1 MSELISTKPYMIRAI
16 YEWCN
21 DNQLTPHVLVSVNNE
36 TIVPASYVKNGEIVL
51 NLNYSATKDLQIG
64 QDAITFTARF
74 SGESRNLY
82 IPVSAVKG
90 IFARENGQ
98 GMFFEINQIESDND
112 NDLMPV
118 SVEDKKN
125 KLKKMNKPSLK
136 LVK

>member
-1 MSELISTKPYMIRAI
+1 MIRAI

-21 DNQLTPHVLVSVNNE
+21 DNQLTPHVLVSVDNE

-98 GMFFEINQIESDND
+98 GMFFEINHIESENN

-118 SVEDKKN
+118 SIEDKKN

>member
-98 GMFFEINQIESDND
+98 GMFFEINQIESDNN

>member
-21 DNQLTPHVLVSVNNE
+21 DNQLTPHVLVSVDNE

-98 GMFFEINQIESDND
+98 GMFFEINQIESEKN

-118 SVEDKKN
+118 SIEDKKN

>member
-21 DNQLTPHVLVSVNNE
+21 DNQLTPHVLVSVDNE

-51 NLNYSATKDLQIG
+51 NLNYSATKGLQIG

-82 IPVSAVKG
+82 IPISAVKG

-98 GMFFEINQIESDND
+98 GMFFEINQIESDNN
-112 NDLMPV
+112 NDLMSV
-118 SVEDKKN
+118 SIEDKKN

>member
-1 MSELISTKPYMIRAI
+1 MIRAI

>member
-21 DNQLTPHVLVSVNNE
+21 DNQLTPHVLVSVDNE

-98 GMFFEINQIESDND
+98 GMFFEINQIESENN

-118 SVEDKKN
+118 SIEDKKN

>member
-21 DNQLTPHVLVSVNNE
+21 DNQLTPHVLVSVDNE

-51 NLNYSATKDLQIG
+51 NLNYLATKDLQIG

-82 IPVSAVKG
+82 IPISAVKG

-98 GMFFEINQIESDND
+98 GMFFEINQIESDNN
-112 NDLMPV
+112 NDLVPV

>member
-21 DNQLTPHVLVSVNNE
+21 DNQLTPHVLVSVDNE

-98 GMFFEINQIESDND
+98 GMFFEINQIESENN
-112 NDLMPV
+112 NDLIPV
-118 SVEDKKN
+118 SIEDKKN

>member
-21 DNQLTPHVLVSVNNE
+21 DNQLTPHVLVSVDNE

-98 GMFFEINQIESDND
+98 GMFFEINQIESDNN
-112 NDLMPV
+112 NDLMSV
-118 SVEDKKN
+118 SIEDKKN

>member
-1 MSELISTKPYMIRAI
+1 MIRAI

-21 DNQLTPHVLVSVNNE
+21 DNQLTPHVLVSVDNE

-51 NLNYSATKDLQIG
+51 NLNYSATKGLQIG

-82 IPVSAVKG
+82 IPISAVKG

-98 GMFFEINQIESDND
+98 GMFFEINQIESDNN
-112 NDLMPV
+112 NDLMSV
-118 SVEDKKN
+118 SIEDKKN

>member
-1 MSELISTKPYMIRAI
+1 MIRAI

-90 IFARENGQ
+90 VFARENGQ
-98 GMFFEINQIESDND
+98 GMFFEINQIESDNN
-112 NDLMPV
+112 NDLVPV

>member
-90 IFARENGQ
+90 VFARENGQ
-98 GMFFEINQIESDND
+98 GMFFEINQIESDNN
-112 NDLMPV
+112 NDLVPV

>member
-21 DNQLTPHVLVSVNNE
+21 DNQLTPHVLVSVDNE

-98 GMFFEINQIESDND
+98 GMFFEINHIESENN

-118 SVEDKKN
+118 SIEDKKN

>member
-1 MSELISTKPYMIRAI
+1 MIRAI

-21 DNQLTPHVLVSVNNE
+21 DNQLTPHVLVSVDNE

-98 GMFFEINQIESDND
+98 GMFFEINQIESEKN

-118 SVEDKKN
+118 SIEDKKN